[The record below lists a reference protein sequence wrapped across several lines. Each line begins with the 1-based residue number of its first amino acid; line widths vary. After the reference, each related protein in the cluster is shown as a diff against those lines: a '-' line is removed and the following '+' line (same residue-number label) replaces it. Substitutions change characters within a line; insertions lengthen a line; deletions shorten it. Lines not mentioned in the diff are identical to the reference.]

1 MWSLLRTLALFA
13 CWSAALAESPFA
25 SDGRKA
31 TVLVFLM
38 HDCPVANSMAPELAR
53 LSKEFGDKGVR
64 FFGVYA
70 SESAAEIAAHRKDYA
85 LPFPGLQ
92 DANGVLAKRAGATRV
107 PEAAVFSAAGELVYR
122 GRINDRAVKLGV
134 TRPVAKKHDLRLALE
149 ALLAGRKPEVKFTD
163 VVGCYLPGASSR

>member
-1 MWSLLRTLALFA
+1 MRLLFRALAFFA

-38 HDCPVANSMAPELAR
+38 HDCPVANAMAPELAR
-53 LSKEFGDKGVR
+53 LAKDFEGKGVK
-64 FFGVYA
+64 FFGVYSA
-70 SESAAEIAAHRKDYA
+70 ESAAEIAAHRNGYA

-92 DANGVLAKRAGATRV
+92 DAGGALAKRAGATRV
-107 PEAAVFSAAGELVYR
+107 PEAAVFSATGELVYR

-134 TRPVAKKHDLRLALE
+134 TRPVARKHDLRLALE
-149 ALLAGRKPEVKFTD
+149 AVLTGKKPEQKFTA
-163 VVGCYLPGASSR
+163 VIGCYLPVSSP